1 MVSLRASGW
10 VHNPSQKNQICPQKI
25 IIIIIIINQ
34 RTSAP
39 ERADNF
45 FSLYPDPVGM
55 RTDHKPRSDV
65 LEHLQMR
72 DLLHKPKAHGSS
84 SFSSSALVFS
94 PVQPAVIHP
103 SEEKWR
109 CPLWTGRQMEIN
121 TNINPPA
128 LWL

>member
-10 VHNPSQKNQICPQKI
+10 VHNPSQKNQMCPQKNKK
-25 IIIIIIINQ
+25 INQ

-39 ERADNF
+39 ERADGRNF
-45 FSLYPDPVGM
+45 FTLYPDPEGM

-84 SFSSSALVFS
+84 SFNSSALVFS

-128 LWL
+128 L